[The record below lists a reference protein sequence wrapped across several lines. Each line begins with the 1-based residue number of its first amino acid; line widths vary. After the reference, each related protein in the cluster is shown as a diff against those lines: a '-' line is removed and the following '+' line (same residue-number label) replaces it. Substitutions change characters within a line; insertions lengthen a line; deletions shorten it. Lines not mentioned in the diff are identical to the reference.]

1 MKILQK
7 KGLQLRKQGQE
18 IGKVSFLQTKNRR
31 IVKERGPRAA
41 LQLPDA
47 RLARAWETLPEMKKA
62 KILSQAGG
70 KSVQAAFLAYQREP
84 ESRQASYFVEQ
95 YMGIAQEIREE
106 ALPYENEP
114 FPFLEEYQS
123 EAFNDIALQRMAV
136 DRQELLYTSS
146 SYGNTVNAF
155 QNAEGYHEAANA
167 NVAPTLPYP
176 QDNVFYHTDTFHQSG
191 STATLP
197 RNILNGKRNI
207 RIAAMETA
215 IGITAGALALDP
227 VGEGI
232 AVQRPQALEDM
243 RKTANDY
250 EDQDPAEENV
260 PAIPDK
266 EPAGEENTG
275 SKGTV
280 KSTVQKTGSK
290 KIKRRVMRKL
300 SRKMIVSA
308 AAAFSGKEEDM
319 QAVQTTHT
327 LSEKAMVSVQK
338 LFRAALKSIGRSLAA
353 LVAAFPPISLLL
365 ILCFFL
371 IVIITAIGGSQQLL
385 SARAVNLSQE
395 VEAYRST
402 VQEIAREYNMS
413 EYVELLL
420 AVMMT
425 ESGGQGNDPMQA
437 SESGYNTLY
446 PRRPNGITDP
456 TYSIECGI
464 QALRDALTRA
474 DVSSPTDMVNI
485 RIALQGYNFGSGFVT
500 WFRNKGYTE
509 WSFEIACEFA
519 ESTGWGRRSD
529 PNHPAGPW
537 AYGDQYYPE
546 HVLRY
551 YTVSAGSAEL
561 PENGLPIPIY
571 YQWEYQ
577 DPYGSSTI
585 AQAGCGPSCFAMV
598 VSYLTG
604 QTITPADVV
613 AWCGNT
619 YYVPGAGTSWSFFAG
634 AAEHYGIGGVTTTTS
649 AEEVMAALSEG
660 HPVISSQSPG
670 LFTGGGHFIVLR
682 GITADGKILV
692 NDPNDNDRKQYLN
705 RQFDMYSEIDCTSRN
720 YWIFEAKQ

>member
-1 MKILQK
+1 M
-7 KGLQLRKQGQE
+7 
-18 IGKVSFLQTKNRR
+18 
-31 IVKERGPRAA
+31 IV
-41 LQLPDA
+41 
-47 RLARAWETLPEMKKA
+47 
-62 KILSQAGG
+62 I
-70 KSVQAAFLAYQREP
+70 V
-84 ESRQASYFVEQ
+84 
-95 YMGIAQEIREE
+95 
-106 ALPYENEP
+106 
-114 FPFLEEYQS
+114 
-123 EAFNDIALQRMAV
+123 
-136 DRQELLYTSS
+136 
-146 SYGNTVNAF
+146 
-155 QNAEGYHEAANA
+155 
-167 NVAPTLPYP
+167 
-176 QDNVFYHTDTFHQSG
+176 
-191 STATLP
+191 
-197 RNILNGKRNI
+197 
-207 RIAAMETA
+207 TA
-215 IGITAGALALDP
+215 IAG
-227 VGEGI
+227 
-232 AVQRPQALEDM
+232 
-243 RKTANDY
+243 T
-250 EDQDPAEENV
+250 
-260 PAIPDK
+260 
-266 EPAGEENTG
+266 
-275 SKGTV
+275 
-280 KSTVQKTGSK
+280 
-290 KIKRRVMRKL
+290 
-300 SRKMIVSA
+300 
-308 AAAFSGKEEDM
+308 
-319 QAVQTTHT
+319 
-327 LSEKAMVSVQK
+327 
-338 LFRAALKSIGRSLAA
+338 
-353 LVAAFPPISLLL
+353 
-365 ILCFFL
+365 
-371 IVIITAIGGSQQLL
+371 QQL
-385 SARAVNLSQE
+385 SARAVNLSPE

-413 EYVELLL
+413 DYVELLL

-425 ESGGQGNDPMQA
+425 ESGGRGNDPMQA

-519 ESTGWGRRSD
+519 ESTGWGRRSN

-537 AYGDQYYPE
+537 AYGDQYYPD

-551 YTVSAGSAEL
+551 YTVSSGSTEL
-561 PENGLPIPIY
+561 PENGLAIPIY

-585 AQAGCGPSCFAMV
+585 AEAGCGPSCFAMV

-613 AWCGNT
+613 AWCGNA

-634 AAEHYGIGGVTTTTS
+634 AAEHYGIGSVTTTTS
-649 AEEVMAALSEG
+649 AEEVMIALSEG

>member
-1 MKILQK
+1 
-7 KGLQLRKQGQE
+7 
-18 IGKVSFLQTKNRR
+18 
-31 IVKERGPRAA
+31 
-41 LQLPDA
+41 
-47 RLARAWETLPEMKKA
+47 
-62 KILSQAGG
+62 
-70 KSVQAAFLAYQREP
+70 
-84 ESRQASYFVEQ
+84 
-95 YMGIAQEIREE
+95 MG
-106 ALPYENEP
+106 
-114 FPFLEEYQS
+114 
-123 EAFNDIALQRMAV
+123 
-136 DRQELLYTSS
+136 
-146 SYGNTVNAF
+146 
-155 QNAEGYHEAANA
+155 
-167 NVAPTLPYP
+167 
-176 QDNVFYHTDTFHQSG
+176 
-191 STATLP
+191 
-197 RNILNGKRNI
+197 
-207 RIAAMETA
+207 TA

-227 VGEGI
+227 VGEEN

-250 EDQDPAEENV
+250 EDQDSAEENV
-260 PAIPDK
+260 PALPDG
-266 EPAGEENTG
+266 EPAREENTG
-275 SKGTV
+275 NTGAV
-280 KSTVQKTGSK
+280 KNTAQKAETR
-290 KIKRRVMRKL
+290 KIQRRVMRKL

>member
-18 IGKVSFLQTKNRR
+18 IGKVSFLQTQSRR

-41 LQLPDA
+41 MQLPDA

-146 SYGNTVNAF
+146 FYGNTVNAF
-155 QNAEGYHEAANA
+155 QNAEGYHEAANT
-167 NVAPTLPYP
+167 NVAPALPYP
-176 QDNVFYHTDTFHQSG
+176 QDKVYYRTDTFHQPG

-197 RNILNGKRNI
+197 RNVLNGKRNI
-207 RIAAMETA
+207 QTAAMETA
-215 IGITAGALALDP
+215 IGLTAGALALDP
-227 VGEGI
+227 VGERI
-232 AVQRPQALEDM
+232 VVQRPQALEDM

-250 EDQDPAEENV
+250 EDQDSAEENV
-260 PAIPDK
+260 PALPDG
-266 EPAGEENTG
+266 EPAREENTG
-275 SKGTV
+275 NTGAVKNTAQKAGTR
-280 KSTVQKTGSK
+280 
-290 KIKRRVMRKL
+290 KIQRRVMRKL
-300 SRKMIVSA
+300 SRKMIVSVA
-308 AAAFSGKEEDM
+308 AVFSGKEEDM

-338 LFRAALKSIGRSLAA
+338 LFTAALKSIGRSIAA
-353 LVAAFPPISLLL
+353 LIAAFPPIGLLL

-395 VEAYRST
+395 VEGYRST
-402 VQEIAREYNMS
+402 VQEIAEEYNMS
-413 EYVELLL
+413 DYVELLL

-425 ESGGQGNDPMQA
+425 ESGGRGNDPMQA

-456 TYSIECGI
+456 RYSIECGI

-485 RIALQGYNFGSGFVT
+485 RIALQGYNFGSGFVI

-529 PNHPAGPW
+529 PNHVAGPW
-537 AYGDQYYPE
+537 NYGDQHYPE

-551 YTVSAGSAEL
+551 YTVSSGSVEL
-561 PENGLPIPIY
+561 PENGLAIPIY

-577 DPYGSSTI
+577 ESYGSSTI
-585 AQAGCGPSCFAMV
+585 AQAGCGPSCMAMV
-598 VSYLTG
+598 VSYFTG
-604 QTITPADVV
+604 QNITPADVV
-613 AWCGNT
+613 AWCGNS
-619 YYVPGAGTSWSFFAG
+619 YYVPGEGTSWSFFEG
-634 AAEHYGIGGVTTTTS
+634 AAEHYGIGTVRETTS
-649 AEEVMAALSEG
+649 AEEVMTALSQG

-670 LFTGGGHFIVLR
+670 LFTGSGHFIVLR

-692 NDPNDNDRKQYLN
+692 NDPNDNEWKQYLN

-720 YWIFEAKQ
+720 YWIFEAK